1 MSDALPLAPRPN
13 LNQYKKLAKDLQHAC
28 KSGSPDAV
36 RAWAADLIERLAR
49 LQKAEMTDDM
59 REGLNR
65 ATQRIEERWNKLLAS
80 GNRRDRCL
88 LADAQYFV
96 ALEHGFTSWPKFSAH
111 LDMIARRGSP
121 VSNFEAAV
129 DAIVEGDAGTLR
141 ALLRKHPELVRA
153 RSTREHRST
162 LLHYVSANGVEDFR
176 QKTPANIVEI
186 TRILLEAGADVN
198 ATSRAY
204 GGESTALGLASTSI
218 HPEYAGVQIALLET
232 LLAFG
237 ADIEQPGQ
245 AGNQHTAVNGCLA
258 NGQGGAARFL
268 AGRGAHLDLEAAAGV
283 GYLDVVK
290 GFFDDAGNLTKGA
303 TREPLESGFMYACGY
318 GRIDVV
324 RYLIERGVNP
334 GVHNDGGQTG
344 LHWAAYGPHV
354 EVVKA
359 LIEAGAPVNVAD
371 AHQRTPLDWAVGAC
385 VGAETAEDRQR
396 GYEMVARLVRAGA
409 KPDLQRARPR
419 VRERAEADPSL
430 MAALRGETH

>member
-28 KSGSPDAV
+28 KSGSPGAV
-36 RAWAADLIERLAR
+36 RAWAADLIDRLAR
-49 LQKAEMTDDM
+49 LQKTEMTDDM
-59 REGLNR
+59 REGLDR
-65 ATQRIEERWNKLLAS
+65 AAHRIEERWNKLLAS

-88 LADAQYFV
+88 LAHAQYFV

-129 DAIVEGDAGTLR
+129 DAIVDGDAGTLR

-176 QKTPANIVEI
+176 QKTPANIAEI

-204 GGESTALGLASTSI
+204 GGQSTALGLASTSI

-245 AGNQHTAVNGCLA
+245 AGNQHKAVNGCLA
-258 NGQGGAARFL
+258 NGQGGAGRFL
-268 AGRGAHLDLEAAAGV
+268 ADRGAHLDLEAAAGV

-290 GFFDDAGNLTKGA
+290 SYFDDAGNLTKSA
-303 TREPLESGFMYACGY
+303 TRRQLESGFMYACGY

-334 GVHNDGGQTG
+334 GLHNDVGQTG
-344 LHWAAYGPHV
+344 LHWTAYGPHV

-371 AHQRTPLDWAVGAC
+371 AHQRTPLDWALGAC
-385 VGAETAEDRQR
+385 VGAETAEDRQL

-409 KPDLQRARPR
+409 KPDLQRAKPR
-419 VRERAEADPSL
+419 VRERAEADPNL
-430 MAALRGETH
+430 MAALRGEIH